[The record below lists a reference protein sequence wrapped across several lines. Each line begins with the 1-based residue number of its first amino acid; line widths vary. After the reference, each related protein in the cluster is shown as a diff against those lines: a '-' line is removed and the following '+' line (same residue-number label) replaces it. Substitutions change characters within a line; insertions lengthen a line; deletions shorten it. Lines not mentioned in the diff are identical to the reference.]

1 MMMKKK
7 SALQYSMI
15 LGGIYDIFFGLFILF
30 IPRILAKIIL
40 LDMPLEEAYLRLNGL
55 FLIIIG
61 AFYILYW
68 FKPEGNIIL
77 VKIAI
82 CARFS
87 GVLFFFAAYF
97 LYGYPF
103 TFLLLG
109 IADGIWGV
117 VHCLLFKSGI
127 KK

>member
-1 MMMKKK
+1 MMKKK
-7 SALQYSMI
+7 TALQYSMI
-15 LGGIYDIFFGLFILF
+15 FGGIYDIFFGLFILF
-30 IPRILAKIIL
+30 IPRILAKIIA
-40 LDMPLEEAYLRLNGL
+40 LDMPAEEVYLRLNGL

-61 AFYILYW
+61 TLYIVYW
-68 FKPEGNIIL
+68 FKPEKNIIL

-82 CARFS
+82 GARLS

-109 IADGIWGV
+109 IADGTWGII
-117 VHCLLFKSGI
+117 HCLLYKTGSN
-127 KK
+127 K